1 LADEAE
7 TLLAQLQG
15 DRRRRVRGSDGPR
28 KIGVGK
34 KRKKKSKVGPDGF
47 LLSSGSED
55 EAGGERE
62 MGPMTKSEVKRAFGS
77 GWLGDDI
84 GLGSLAET
92 WPDVPAGVL
101 SKVLTVC
108 LEKIMEW
115 DEETNGGIFT
125 NLPSESEMPE
135 YYQEIQRPIAFSDML
150 ARVGDYK
157 SAAAFQTDVRLLVS
171 NCIQFNKGDEEIN
184 KAATNSSIKLIEL
197 FRSSCLMF
205 GIFLTASG
213 EAMEVLR

>member
-1 LADEAE
+1 M
-7 TLLAQLQG
+7 
-15 DRRRRVRGSDGPR
+15 R
-28 KIGVGK
+28 
-34 KRKKKSKVGPDGF
+34 F
-47 LLSSGSED
+47 
-55 EAGGERE
+55 
-62 MGPMTKSEVKRAFGS
+62 
-77 GWLGDDI
+77 
-84 GLGSLAET
+84 
-92 WPDVPAGVL
+92 
-101 SKVLTVC
+101 
-108 LEKIMEW
+108 
-115 DEETNGGIFT
+115 
-125 NLPSESEMPE
+125 PS
-135 YYQEIQRPIAFSDML
+135 QEIQRPIAFSDML